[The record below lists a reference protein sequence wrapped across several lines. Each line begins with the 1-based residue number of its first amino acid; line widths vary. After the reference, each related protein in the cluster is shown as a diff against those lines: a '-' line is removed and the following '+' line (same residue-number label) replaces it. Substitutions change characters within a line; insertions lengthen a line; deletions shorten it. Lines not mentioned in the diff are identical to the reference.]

1 MGAIRHRESGAIKP
15 RALLGILFIVLAVY
29 VAVSMFPVVQVPFSM
44 EGKLR
49 ELCKTAWLFKSV
61 QEKMR
66 TQNEFREMVG
76 ALVAEELREHSYR
89 PADLVIDAEP
99 RRGRVSVRLPYTV
112 QVSILGMAFTF
123 DKELD
128 IEESSLRF

>member
-1 MGAIRHRESGAIKP
+1 MEGIRRGEIGAIK
-15 RALLGILFIVLAVY
+15 LKGLIGILIVVLAVY

-49 ELCKTAWLFKSV
+49 DLCKTAWLYKSA
-61 QEKMR
+61 QERIR
-66 TQNEFREMVG
+66 THNEFREMVR

-89 PADLVIDAEP
+89 PDDIVINADP
-99 RRGRVSVRLPYTV
+99 RRSRVSVRLPYTV
-112 QVSILGMAFTF
+112 QVSILGMSFNF

-128 IEESSLRF
+128 IEESYLRF